1 MTEQA
6 PMSDWF
12 AHARQDRAGRLE
24 VVNMQLGDFVRAY
37 DRYLLA
43 ISGTDGAEIHA
54 ATADL
59 DRQYEL
65 LDTLGGD
72 RP

>member
-1 MTEQA
+1 
-6 PMSDWF
+6 MSGAEWSDVF
-12 AHARQDRAGRLE
+12 AQVQQDRAGRLE
-24 VVNMQLGDFVRAY
+24 VIVKQLGDFVRAY
-37 DRYLLA
+37 DRYMLA
-43 ISGTDGAEIHA
+43 ISGTDVVEIDA